1 MTECLP
7 WQLEAWQ
14 RLMRSRAAGRLPH
27 AMLLTGPTG
36 IGKLHFAQALAQS
49 LLCQSPA
56 ESGFACGAC
65 RDFRLFSVGNHP
77 DLFNGQ
83 PGEPQAGIK
92 IEQIRSL
99 AEFCIRTSSSGRGR
113 VGLVAPAERM
123 NSHAA
128 NALLKTL
135 EEPPPGIVLLLL
147 SSQPSQIPATL
158 RSRCQP
164 LKLVYPPKVQAV
176 QWLREQEVADP
187 ELLLTLAGGAPLQ
200 AQQLAQQQALTTRRA
215 LFDIYRGVVEQRLSE
230 AAAAE
235 QWLRQD
241 TELGL
246 EWLLGWHMD
255 LIRLNMS
262 TEVDLSHPDLAQ
274 ELRDLADVVSLSE
287 CFRRYHALLQIRQ
300 QLKMQRN
307 APMLMEAF
315 FSTCQTVNQTIGVAT
330 G

>member
-1 MTECLP
+1 MPDTMP
-7 WQLEAWQ
+7 SIQVVAPKAGALEVREAPVPTIKPDEV
-14 RLMRSRAAGRLPH
+14 LIKVRAAAVCGSDLHLFQWDESIR
-27 AMLLTGPTG
+27 
-36 IGKLHFAQALAQS
+36 GKLNRASDNF
-49 LLCQSPA
+49 
-56 ESGFACGAC
+56 
-65 RDFRLFSVGNHP
+65 NH
-77 DLFNGQ
+77 GVI
-83 PGEPQAGIK
+83 AGH
-92 IEQIRSL
+92 
-99 AEFCIRTSSSGRGR
+99 EFCGHVVEIGSEVGTIMDDPSVKLGVGDFVSAEGSFALRRDSG
-113 VGLVAPAERM
+113 
-123 NSHAA
+123 
-128 NALLKTL
+128 T
-135 EEPPPGIVLLLL
+135 
-147 SSQPSQIPATL
+147 
-158 RSRCQP
+158 
-164 LKLVYPPKVQAV
+164 
-176 QWLREQEVADP
+176 
-187 ELLLTLAGGAPLQ
+187 LTLAGGAPLQ